1 MRIVMDS
8 DIESA
13 VSHFQTFGTFYINQL
28 EMTGSVDTCLSNLKV
43 LSFSLNS

>member
-1 MRIVMDS
+1 MDS

-13 VSHFQTFGTFYINQL
+13 VSHFQTFGAFYINQL
-28 EMTGSVDTCLSNLKV
+28 EMTVGSVDTCLSNLKV